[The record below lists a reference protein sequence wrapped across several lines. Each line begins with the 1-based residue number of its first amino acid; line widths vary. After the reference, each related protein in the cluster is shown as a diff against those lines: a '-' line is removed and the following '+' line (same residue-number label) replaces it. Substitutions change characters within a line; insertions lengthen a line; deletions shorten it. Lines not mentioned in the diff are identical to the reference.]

1 MAIIIDE
8 AVFSPSYVPPRLP
21 HREQQLQQLDMI
33 LSSWLRNPGHHYP
46 RVTLLGRPG
55 TGKTV
60 TLRKLW
66 ELRQNESKA
75 RFVYING
82 FLYRNFT
89 AIIGEIAR
97 SLNIPFPKRGLSRDE
112 FLALLVEHL
121 RERDLHVFLVLDDA
135 FNFTPD
141 ILSAFI
147 RLGQETD
154 KLGAF
159 RIALAIVG
167 HSDTVLNNLDPSTR
181 GIMGKSVV
189 RFTPYTKDQIFD
201 ILLDRA
207 KAGLAE
213 GSHSEDVLQ
222 MVADITGAQNPLDT
236 SKGDARLAID
246 ILYRAAYV
254 AQQNGR
260 RQITPEDVR
269 RSSKEV
275 LFGVSEEVL
284 TGLPLHEKLFLLAI
298 VRTLKTSHTSYV
310 TFGDAEETYKITCEE
325 YGEKPRVH
333 SQLWTYLND
342 LRDRGIIETR
352 QNKKGEGV
360 RGRTT
365 LISIGTEPLET
376 LESLLTR
383 MIKEELR

>member
-1 MAIIIDE
+1 MAIIVDE

-33 LSSWLRNPGHHYP
+33 LGSWLRNPGHHYP

-66 ELRQNESKA
+66 ELRQNDSKA

-89 AIIGEIAR
+89 AIIVEIAR
-97 SLNIPFPKRGLSRDE
+97 SLNIPFPRRGLSKDE

-121 RERDLHVFLVLDDA
+121 RERDLYVFLVLDDA
-135 FNFTPD
+135 FNFAPD
-141 ILSAFI
+141 ILSTFI
-147 RLGQETD
+147 RLGQESD
-154 KLGAF
+154 KLGTF

-189 RFTPYTKDQIFD
+189 RFAPYTKDQIFD

-207 KAGLAE
+207 RTGLAE
-213 GSHSEDVLQ
+213 GSYGEDVLQ
-222 MVADITGAQNPLDT
+222 MIADITGAQGPLDT
-236 SKGDARLAID
+236 NKGDARLAID

-284 TGLPLHEKLFLLAI
+284 AGLPLHEKLFLLAV
-298 VRTLKTSHTSYV
+298 VRALKTSRMSYV
-310 TFGDAEETYKITCEE
+310 TFGDAEEVYKIVCEE

-342 LRDRGIIETR
+342 LRDKGIIETR

-376 LESLLTR
+376 LELLLTK
-383 MIKEELR
+383 MIREELR

>member
-1 MAIIIDE
+1 
-8 AVFSPSYVPPRLP
+8 
-21 HREQQLQQLDMI
+21 MI
-33 LSSWLRNPGHHYP
+33 QKH
-46 RVTLLGRPG
+46 
-55 TGKTV
+55 
-60 TLRKLW
+60 
-66 ELRQNESKA
+66 A
-75 RFVYING
+75 VYING

-89 AIIGEIAR
+89 AIIVEIAR
-97 SLNIPFPKRGLSRDE
+97 SLNIPFPRRGLSKDE

-121 RERDLHVFLVLDDA
+121 RERDLYVFLVLDDA
-135 FNFTPD
+135 FNFAPD
-141 ILSAFI
+141 ILSTFI
-147 RLGQETD
+147 RLGQESD
-154 KLGAF
+154 KLGTF

-189 RFTPYTKDQIFD
+189 RFAPYTKDQIFD

-207 KAGLAE
+207 RTGLAE
-213 GSHSEDVLQ
+213 GSYGEDVLQ
-222 MVADITGAQNPLDT
+222 MIADITGAQGPLDT
-236 SKGDARLAID
+236 NKGDARLAID

-284 TGLPLHEKLFLLAI
+284 AGLPLHEKLFLLAV
-298 VRTLKTSHTSYV
+298 VRALKTSRMSYV
-310 TFGDAEETYKITCEE
+310 TFGDAEEVYKIVCEE

-342 LRDRGIIETR
+342 LRDKGIIETR

-376 LESLLTR
+376 LELLLTK
-383 MIKEELR
+383 MIREELR

>member
-1 MAIIIDE
+1 MTIIIDE

-21 HREQQLQQLDMI
+21 HREQQLHQLDLMI
-33 LSSWLRNPGHHYP
+33 SNWLRNPGHHYP
-46 RVTLLGRPG
+46 RITLLGRPG

-66 ELRQNESKA
+66 EIRQNESKA
-75 RFVYING
+75 HFVYING

-97 SLNIPFPKRGLSRDE
+97 SLNIPFPRRGLSRDE

-121 RERDLHVFLVLDDA
+121 RERDLYIFLVLDDA

-141 ILSAFI
+141 VLSTFI
-147 RLGQETD
+147 RLGQESD

-159 RIALAIVG
+159 RIALVIVA
-167 HSDTVLNNLDPSTR
+167 HNDTILNNLDPSTR
-181 GIMGKSVV
+181 GIMGKSIV

-207 KAGLAE
+207 KAGLAD
-213 GSHSEDVLQ
+213 GSYSEDILQ
-222 MVADITGAQNPLDT
+222 MIADITGAQSPLDT
-236 SKGDARLAID
+236 NKGDARLAID

-260 RQITPEDVR
+260 RYISPEDVR

-275 LFGVSEEVL
+275 LFGISEEVL

-298 VRTLKTSHTSYV
+298 VRALKTSHMPYV
-310 TFGDAEETYKITCEE
+310 TFGDVEETYKVICEE

-342 LRDRGIIETR
+342 LKDKGIVETR
-352 QNKKGEGV
+352 QNRRGEGV

-365 LISIGTEPLET
+365 LISVGTEPLDT

-383 MIKEELR
+383 LIKEELK

>member
-1 MAIIIDE
+1 MAIIVDE

-33 LSSWLRNPGHHYP
+33 LGSWLRNPGHHYP

-66 ELRQNESKA
+66 ELRQNDSKA

-89 AIIGEIAR
+89 AVIVEVAR
-97 SLNIPFPKRGLSRDE
+97 SLNIPFPRRGLSKDE

-121 RERDLHVFLVLDDA
+121 RERDLYVFLVLDDA
-135 FNFTPD
+135 FNFAPD
-141 ILSAFI
+141 ILSTFI
-147 RLGQETD
+147 RLGQESD
-154 KLGAF
+154 KLGTF

-167 HSDTVLNNLDPSTR
+167 HNDTVLNNLDPSTR

-189 RFTPYTKDQIFD
+189 RFAPYTKDQIFD

-207 KAGLAE
+207 RTGLAE
-213 GSHSEDVLQ
+213 GSYGEDVLQ
-222 MVADITGAQNPLDT
+222 MIADITGAQGPLDT
-236 SKGDARLAID
+236 NKGDARLAID

-284 TGLPLHEKLFLLAI
+284 AGLPLHEKLFLLAI
-298 VRTLKTSHTSYV
+298 VRALKTSRMSYV
-310 TFGDAEETYKITCEE
+310 TFGDAEEVYKIVCEE

-342 LRDRGIIETR
+342 LRDKGIIETR

-376 LESLLTR
+376 LELLLTK

>member
-1 MAIIIDE
+1 MAIIVDE
-8 AVFSPSYVPPRLP
+8 AVFSPSYVPYRLP

-33 LSSWLRNPGHHYP
+33 LGGWLRNPGHHYP

-66 ELRQNESKA
+66 ELRQSESKA

-89 AIIGEIAR
+89 AIIVEIAR
-97 SLNIPFPKRGLSRDE
+97 SLNIPFPRRGLSRDE
-112 FLALLVEHL
+112 FLALLIEHL
-121 RERDLHVFLVLDDA
+121 RERDLYVFLVLDDA
-135 FNFTPD
+135 FNLAPD
-141 ILSAFI
+141 ILSTFI
-147 RLGQETD
+147 RLGQESD
-154 KLGAF
+154 KLGTF

-167 HSDTVLNNLDPSTR
+167 HSDTILNNLDPSTR

-189 RFTPYTKDQIFD
+189 RFLPYTKDQIFD

-213 GSHSEDVLQ
+213 GSYSEDILQ
-222 MVADITGAQNPLDT
+222 MIADITGAQGPLDT
-236 SKGDARLAID
+236 NKGDARLAID

-275 LFGVSEEVL
+275 LFGISEEVL
-284 TGLPLHEKLFLLAI
+284 AGLPLHEKLFLLAI
-298 VRTLKTSHTSYV
+298 VRALKTSRMSYV
-310 TFGDAEETYKITCEE
+310 TFGEAEEVYKIICEE
-325 YGEKPRVH
+325 YSEKPRVH

-342 LRDRGIIETR
+342 LRDKGIVMTR

-365 LISIGTEPLET
+365 LISIGTEPLEI
-376 LESLLTR
+376 LESLLTK
-383 MIKEELR
+383 MIREELK